1 MGGRNAGGKSNIM
14 IQAWQ
19 KYLLNPRKKY
29 RQVFTTDGTGVFDAG
44 RYFFTLVGGGASGI
58 GGFNGI
64 QPASSAGAAQG
75 GVGGTLRVLVNI
87 PMQTTLSLHIGK
99 GAAAGTFYNSGTH
112 TGLSGGDTYIT
123 GLPGVTMQAGG
134 GQAPSVTI
142 ANGVISPVPGLQG
155 VNNYSG
161 VIRVIAD
168 NAQKIISSNM
178 TGQFRAG
185 PRPAERVYNTN
196 FPEDTSKGSA
206 GGNGWNGP
214 RAFLAIPG
222 QDGLII
228 IESE

>member
-19 KYLLNPRKKY
+19 KYLLNARKKY
-29 RQVFTTDGTGVFDAG
+29 RQVFTTDGTVVLDAG
-44 RYFFTLVGGGASGI
+44 RCFFTLCGGGANGI
-58 GGFNGI
+58 GGITGI
-64 QPASSAGAAQG
+64 QANSYAGAAQG
-75 GVGGTLRVLVNI
+75 GVGGILRVLVNI

-99 GAAAGTFYNSGTH
+99 GADAGTFYNSGTH
-112 TGLSGGDTYIT
+112 TGLSGGNTYIT

-155 VNNYSG
+155 VNSYSG

-168 NAQKIISSNM
+168 NAQKILSSSM

-196 FPEDTSKGSA
+196 LPEDTSKGSA
-206 GGNGWNGP
+206 GGNGWRGP
-214 RAFLAIPG
+214 QALLAIPG
-222 QDGLII
+222 LDGLII

>member
-1 MGGRNAGGKSNIM
+1 M

-19 KYLLNPRKKY
+19 KYLLNARKKY
-29 RQVFTTDGTGVFDAG
+29 RQVFTTDGTVVLDAA

-58 GGFNGI
+58 GGITGI
-64 QPASSAGAAQG
+64 QVDSHVGVAQG

-99 GAAAGTFYNSGTH
+99 GAASGAFYRSGTH

-123 GLPGVTMQAGG
+123 GLSGVTMRAGG
-134 GQAPSVTI
+134 GRTPSITI

-155 VNNYSG
+155 VNSYSG

-168 NAQKIISSNM
+168 NAQKILSSSM

-185 PRPAERVYNTN
+185 PYPAERVYNTN
-196 FPEDTSKGSA
+196 LSEDTSKGSA
-206 GGNGWNGP
+206 GGNGWRGP
-214 RAFLAIPG
+214 QVFLAMPG
-222 QDGLII
+222 LDGLII